1 MNQVATMDADVA
13 ITIAF
18 CFEAFLVA
26 LTAGLFI
33 GHEIRKSGAETAG
46 ESTRARTPE
55 ARSWKENVMTTAATS
70 FDQPRMDIAR
80 AAPPI
85 HHALVT
91 LGRQV
96 ELNPRLRELVNL
108 RASILN
114 GCAYCIDMH
123 TRIARKGG
131 ETEQRLYAVAAWHET
146 PFFDAKERAALQ
158 LTDAVTLIA
167 EQHVPRDVWDEASA
181 HFEPDELAQ
190 LVWAITVINAWNR
203 IAITTRM
210 QSASRSDRVDRVD
223 RAA

>member
-1 MNQVATMDADVA
+1 
-13 ITIAF
+13 
-18 CFEAFLVA
+18 
-26 LTAGLFI
+26 
-33 GHEIRKSGAETAG
+33 
-46 ESTRARTPE
+46 
-55 ARSWKENVMTTAATS
+55 
-70 FDQPRMDIAR
+70 MDIAR
-80 AAPPI
+80 AAPPL

-114 GCAYCIDMH
+114 GCAYCVEMH
-123 TRIARKGG
+123 TRIARTAG
-131 ETEQRLYAVAAWHET
+131 ESEQRLYAVAAWHEA
-146 PFFDAKERAALQ
+146 PFFDAKERAALA
-158 LTDAVTLIA
+158 LTDAVTSIA
-167 EQHVPRDVWDEASA
+167 EQHVPRDVWDEVSA

-210 QSASRSDRVDRVD
+210 QPASRSDRAD